1 MMEFNKLTKWSQYLV
16 RLLLGNR
23 VENEATRVNFGF
35 MCLCIS
41 QNTHNLV
48 TS

>member
-1 MMEFNKLTKWSQYLV
+1 MMEFNKLFKWSRYLV

-23 VENEATRVNFGF
+23 VEPETTRVNYGF
-35 MCLCIS
+35 MGLCIS